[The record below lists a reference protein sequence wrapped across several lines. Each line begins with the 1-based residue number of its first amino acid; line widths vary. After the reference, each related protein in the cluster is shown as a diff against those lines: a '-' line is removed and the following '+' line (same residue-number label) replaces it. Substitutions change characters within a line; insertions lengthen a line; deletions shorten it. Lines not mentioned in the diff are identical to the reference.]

1 MIFYSHYKKIRREYK
16 ISLEDISRRTKIDI
30 KYLKALESGKFI
42 EIPGVYLRLFFKA
55 YIREIGCDV
64 DEAIDSLDDFL
75 NKKTDERIIDSQYEP
90 EKKDIFNIQL
100 SDIQR
105 SNILIGFI
113 FIIVLVAIITLQ
125 NRPTSSV
132 FDKEES
138 LRLNQNDLES
148 LYTINSE
155 ESFAEDLKF
164 PVTIRFESSD
174 ENYIYFSDDNSEQEY
189 FICDIC
195 DKVKSDVI
203 NEKWNGENKT
213 IIIGNTSDIKL
224 ILYSKSQFGSS
235 VDLSSLVTNGFPV
248 VVNLKSDPTVVSVI
262 KYIPSR

>member
-1 MIFYSHYKKIRREYK
+1 MIFYSHYKKIRREHK
-16 ISLEDISRRTKIDI
+16 ISLEDISRRTKIDV
-30 KYLKALESGKFI
+30 KYIKALESGKFI
-42 EIPGVYLRLFFKA
+42 EIPSVYLRLFFKA
-55 YIREIGCDV
+55 YIKEIGCDV

-75 NKKTDERIIDSQYEP
+75 NKKADGRIIDSHYKP

-105 SNILIGFI
+105 SNVLIGFI

-125 NRPTSSV
+125 NRPSSSV

-138 LRLNQNDLES
+138 LRLDQNDIES
-148 LYTINSE
+148 LYKINSE
-155 ESFAEDLKF
+155 ESFSENLKF

-174 ENYIYFSDDNSEQEY
+174 ENYIHFSDDNFEQEY

-203 NEKWNGENKT
+203 NETWDGESKT
-213 IIIGNTSDIKL
+213 IIIGNTNDIQL
-224 ILYSKSQFGSS
+224 ILYSKSQFGFP
-235 VDLSSLVTNGFPV
+235 VDLSTIVANNFPV
-248 VVNLKSDPTVVSVI
+248 VVNLRSDPTIVSVI

>member
-1 MIFYSHYKKIRREYK
+1 MA
-16 ISLEDISRRTKIDI
+16 SL
-30 KYLKALESGKFI
+30 LKN
-42 EIPGVYLRLFFKA
+42 
-55 YIREIGCDV
+55 
-64 DEAIDSLDDFL
+64 DFL
-75 NKKTDERIIDSQYEP
+75 NQKTEERIIDSQYKP

-148 LYTINSE
+148 LYKINSE
-155 ESFAEDLKF
+155 ESFAENLKF
-164 PVTIRFESSD
+164 PVSIRFESSD

-203 NEKWNGENKT
+203 NEKWDGENKT

-224 ILYSKSQFGSS
+224 VLYSKSQFGSS
-235 VDLSSLVTNGFPV
+235 VDFSSLVANGFPV
-248 VVNLKSDPTVVSVI
+248 VVNLKSDPMVVSVI

>member
-1 MIFYSHYKKIRREYK
+1 MIFYSHYKKIRREHK
-16 ISLEDISRRTKIDI
+16 ISLEDISRRTKIDV
-30 KYLKALESGKFI
+30 KYIKALESGKFI
-42 EIPGVYLRLFFKA
+42 EIPSVYLRLFFKA
-55 YIREIGCDV
+55 YIKEIGCDV

-75 NKKTDERIIDSQYEP
+75 NKKKDGRIIDTQYKP
-90 EKKDIFNIQL
+90 EKRDIFNIQL

-105 SNILIGFI
+105 SNVLIGFI

-138 LRLNQNDLES
+138 LRLDQNNLES
-148 LYTINSE
+148 LYEIDSE

-174 ENYIYFSDDNSEQEY
+174 ENYIYFSDDNAEQEY

-195 DKVKSDVI
+195 DQVKSDVI
-203 NEKWNGENKT
+203 NEKWDGGSKT
-213 IIIGNTSDIKL
+213 IIIGNTNDIQL
-224 ILYSKSQFGSS
+224 ILYSKSQFGSP
-235 VDLSSLVTNGFPV
+235 VDLSTLVENNFPV
-248 VVNLKSDPTVVSVI
+248 VVNLKSDPTIVSVM

>member
-1 MIFYSHYKKIRREYK
+1 
-16 ISLEDISRRTKIDI
+16 
-30 KYLKALESGKFI
+30 
-42 EIPGVYLRLFFKA
+42 
-55 YIREIGCDV
+55 
-64 DEAIDSLDDFL
+64 
-75 NKKTDERIIDSQYEP
+75 
-90 EKKDIFNIQL
+90 
-100 SDIQR
+100 
-105 SNILIGFI
+105 
-113 FIIVLVAIITLQ
+113 VAIITLQ

-164 PVTIRFESSD
+164 PVTIRFESFD

-203 NEKWNGENKT
+203 NEKWDGENKT
-213 IIIGNTSDIKL
+213 IIIGNTSDIEL

-235 VDLSSLVTNGFPV
+235 VDLSSLVANGFPV
-248 VVNLKSDPTVVSVI
+248 VVNLKSDPTVVSII

>member
-1 MIFYSHYKKIRREYK
+1 MIFYSHYKKIRREHK
-16 ISLEDISRRTKIDI
+16 ISLEDISRRTKIDV
-30 KYLKALESGKFI
+30 KYIKALESGKFI
-42 EIPGVYLRLFFKA
+42 EVPSVYLRLFFKA
-55 YIREIGCDV
+55 YIKEIGCDV

-75 NKKTDERIIDSQYEP
+75 NKKKEGRIIDSQYEP

-105 SNILIGFI
+105 SNVLIGFI

-138 LRLNQNDLES
+138 LRLEQNDLES

-155 ESFAEDLKF
+155 ESFAQDLEF

-174 ENYIYFSDDNSEQEY
+174 ENYIYFSDENSEQEY

-195 DKVKSDVI
+195 DKIKSDVI
-203 NEKWNGENKT
+203 NEEWDGDSKT
-213 IIIGNTSDIKL
+213 IIIGNTNDIEL
-224 ILYSKSQFGSS
+224 VLYSKSQFGSS
-235 VDLSSLVTNGFPV
+235 IDLSTLVVNSFPV
-248 VVNLKSDPTVVSVI
+248 VVNLKSDPTTVSVI
-262 KYIPSR
+262 KYIPIR

>member
-1 MIFYSHYKKIRREYK
+1 MIFYSHYKRIRKEYK

-55 YIREIGCDV
+55 YIKEIGCDV
-64 DEAIDSLDDFL
+64 DEAIDSLDNFL
-75 NKKTDERIIDSQYEP
+75 NKKTDERIIDSQYKP

-164 PVTIRFESSD
+164 PVTIRFESFD
-174 ENYIYFSDDNSEQEY
+174 ENYIYFSDDNSE
-189 FICDIC
+189 
-195 DKVKSDVI
+195 
-203 NEKWNGENKT
+203 
-213 IIIGNTSDIKL
+213 
-224 ILYSKSQFGSS
+224 
-235 VDLSSLVTNGFPV
+235 
-248 VVNLKSDPTVVSVI
+248 
-262 KYIPSR
+262 

>member
-1 MIFYSHYKKIRREYK
+1 M
-16 ISLEDISRRTKIDI
+16 
-30 KYLKALESGKFI
+30 
-42 EIPGVYLRLFFKA
+42 YLRLFFKA

-75 NKKTDERIIDSQYEP
+75 NQKTEERIIDSQYKP

-113 FIIVLVAIITLQ
+113 FIIVLVAIIALQ

-148 LYTINSE
+148 LYKINSE
-155 ESFAEDLKF
+155 ESFAENLKF
-164 PVTIRFESSD
+164 PVSIRFESSD

-203 NEKWNGENKT
+203 NEKWDGENKT

-224 ILYSKSQFGSS
+224 VLYSKSQFGSS
-235 VDLSSLVTNGFPV
+235 VDFSSLVANGFPV
-248 VVNLKSDPTVVSVI
+248 VVNLKSDPMVVSVI

>member
-1 MIFYSHYKKIRREYK
+1 M
-16 ISLEDISRRTKIDI
+16 
-30 KYLKALESGKFI
+30 
-42 EIPGVYLRLFFKA
+42 
-55 YIREIGCDV
+55 
-64 DEAIDSLDDFL
+64 
-75 NKKTDERIIDSQYEP
+75 
-90 EKKDIFNIQL
+90 
-100 SDIQR
+100 
-105 SNILIGFI
+105 
-113 FIIVLVAIITLQ
+113 AIITLQ

-155 ESFAEDLKF
+155 EFFAEDLKF

-203 NEKWNGENKT
+203 NEKWNEENKT

-235 VDLSSLVTNGFPV
+235 VDLSSLVANGFPV

>member
-1 MIFYSHYKKIRREYK
+1 MIFYSHYKKIRREHK
-16 ISLEDISRRTKIDI
+16 ISLEDISRRTKIDV
-30 KYLKALESGKFI
+30 KYIKALESGKFI
-42 EIPGVYLRLFFKA
+42 EVPSVYLRLFFKA
-55 YIREIGCDV
+55 YIKEIGCDV

-75 NKKTDERIIDSQYEP
+75 NKKKEGRIIDPQYEP

-105 SNILIGFI
+105 SNVLIGFI

-125 NRPTSSV
+125 NRPSSSV
-132 FDKEES
+132 FEKEES
-138 LRLNQNDLES
+138 LRLDQNDLES
-148 LYTINSE
+148 LYKINSE

-174 ENYIYFSDDNSEQEY
+174 ENYIHFSNDNSEQEY

-195 DKVKSDVI
+195 DKVKSDII
-203 NEKWNGENKT
+203 NEQWDGESKT
-213 IIIGNTSDIKL
+213 IIIGNTNDIEL
-224 ILYSKSQFGSS
+224 ILYSKSQFGSP
-235 VDLSSLVTNGFPV
+235 VDLSTLVENNFPV
-248 VVNLKSDPTVVSVI
+248 VVNLKSDPTIVSVM

>member
-1 MIFYSHYKKIRREYK
+1 M
-16 ISLEDISRRTKIDI
+16 
-30 KYLKALESGKFI
+30 
-42 EIPGVYLRLFFKA
+42 
-55 YIREIGCDV
+55 
-64 DEAIDSLDDFL
+64 
-75 NKKTDERIIDSQYEP
+75 
-90 EKKDIFNIQL
+90 
-100 SDIQR
+100 
-105 SNILIGFI
+105 
-113 FIIVLVAIITLQ
+113 AIITLQ

-235 VDLSSLVTNGFPV
+235 VDFSSLVANGFPV

>member
-1 MIFYSHYKKIRREYK
+1 MIFYSHYKKIRREHK
-16 ISLEDISRRTKIDI
+16 ISLEDISRRTKIDV
-30 KYLKALESGKFI
+30 KYIKALESGKFI
-42 EIPGVYLRLFFKA
+42 EIPSVYLRLFFKA
-55 YIREIGCDV
+55 YIKEIGCDV

-75 NKKTDERIIDSQYEP
+75 NKKEDGRIIDPQYKP
-90 EKKDIFNIQL
+90 EKRDIFNIQL

-105 SNILIGFI
+105 SNVLIGFI

-138 LRLNQNDLES
+138 LRLDQNDLES
-148 LYTINSE
+148 LYEIDSE

-174 ENYIYFSDDNSEQEY
+174 ENYIYFSDDNAEQEY

-195 DKVKSDVI
+195 DQVKSDVI
-203 NEKWNGENKT
+203 NEKWDGGSKT
-213 IIIGNTSDIKL
+213 IIIGNTNDIQL
-224 ILYSKSQFGSS
+224 ILYSKSQFGSP
-235 VDLSSLVTNGFPV
+235 VDLSTLVENNFPV
-248 VVNLKSDPTVVSVI
+248 VVNLKSDPTIVSVM